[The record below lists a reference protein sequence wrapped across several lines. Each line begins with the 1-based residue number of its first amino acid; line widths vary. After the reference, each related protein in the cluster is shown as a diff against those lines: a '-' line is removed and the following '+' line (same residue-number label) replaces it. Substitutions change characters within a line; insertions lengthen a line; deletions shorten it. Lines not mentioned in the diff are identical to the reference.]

1 MLSVA
6 LLVVFVEKGFR
17 HYKSLA
23 ATKSMG
29 DNGFESNS
37 SSKRLTLHLMFI
49 ETNFEITFTC
59 VIFTIAFFGVFG
71 NLAAIGI
78 KKEVK
83 KAQSFEFKIHYIM
96 AISHVYIYTIAILV
110 CNSNAQNIE
119 YGNMCLESVSKFW
132 NLDADYR
139 CKFKESQIRNFLQNA
154 NTTCPKI
161 CKFTMSDL
169 KSNGARDL
177 KIKLLFN
184 NVSNNRVVDACA
196 NRSPNQGFRELYI
209 NCSSWN
215 EGEYG
220 VYQGNCK
227 DNNGQCDSIYT
238 VCACHCQ
245 QGYTMVDNNCEN
257 GKIAFNHSCVSYVQ
271 CTGTPLATNCSAGQ
285 CTCQVGHVTVN
296 NTCYPGYLVLDQPC
310 TYDSQCLGSPNAS
323 CVDGKCSCI
332 KGYSAKD
339 SSVCVSMAERQE
351 QKADGNK
358 KSLFAAI
365 IGGLL
370 AGVVIVTVS
379 AILIYKRFCRNNT
392 TRKEPVIHFENH
404 QYDTNGV
411 DDNATPLI
419 ETKQENAAN
428 KSPHDHSKEAVEY
441 SHIYDETRDALAQ
454 DDVYHHL
461 NEEKDQKQ
469 DDNNYDHASAAV
481 GHVTNLSEYS
491 LISDFKNDKTVS
503 LTEEQDEYFIIEQSF
518 STNG

>member
-1 MLSVA
+1 M
-6 LLVVFVEKGFR
+6 
-17 HYKSLA
+17 
-23 ATKSMG
+23 
-29 DNGFESNS
+29 
-37 SSKRLTLHLMFI
+37 
-49 ETNFEITFTC
+49 
-59 VIFTIAFFGVFG
+59 
-71 NLAAIGI
+71 
-78 KKEVK
+78 
-83 KAQSFEFKIHYIM
+83 
-96 AISHVYIYTIAILV
+96 
-110 CNSNAQNIE
+110 
-119 YGNMCLESVSKFW
+119 
-132 NLDADYR
+132 
-139 CKFKESQIRNFLQNA
+139 
-154 NTTCPKI
+154 
-161 CKFTMSDL
+161 
-169 KSNGARDL
+169 
-177 KIKLLFN
+177 
-184 NVSNNRVVDACA
+184 
-196 NRSPNQGFRELYI
+196 
-209 NCSSWN
+209 
-215 EGEYG
+215 
-220 VYQGNCK
+220 
-227 DNNGQCDSIYT
+227 
-238 VCACHCQ
+238 
-245 QGYTMVDNNCEN
+245 
-257 GKIAFNHSCVSYVQ
+257 
-271 CTGTPLATNCSAGQ
+271 
-285 CTCQVGHVTVN
+285 
-296 NTCYPGYLVLDQPC
+296 DQPC

-379 AILIYKRFCRNNT
+379 AILIYKRFCRNNI

-411 DDNATPLI
+411 NDNATPLR